1 MKKKDQLPRCQVVA
15 SCKVNRE
22 PEIGLLCSK
31 TSATEVTL
39 RGSGGGWCG
48 VGIELSELDTSGE
61 EELGT
66 LLLRGPGLGVQLAR
80 WAPRQALQLPCAL
93 NILPGAVVL
102 ATHAVPHLKNNT
114 VKYGQRSPASH
125 SPKCRK
131 ESDASD

>member
-80 WAPRQALQLPCAL
+80 
-93 NILPGAVVL
+93 
-102 ATHAVPHLKNNT
+102 
-114 VKYGQRSPASH
+114 
-125 SPKCRK
+125 
-131 ESDASD
+131 